1 MAGSMKVVCEW
12 LLFAEMLF
20 TAEFTIAQTGL
31 EFQVAQSRSSG
42 ADGQTRVCLMAQ
54 VTHSPSLSQYA

>member
-20 TAEFTIAQTGL
+20 IAEFTIVQTGL
-31 EFQVAQSRSSG
+31 EFQVAQSGSSG
-42 ADGQTRVCLMAQ
+42 ADSQTRVCPMAQ
-54 VTHSPSLSQYA
+54 VIPSPSLS